1 MHNGLLSRFS
11 YPLSAFCAITLCVTV
26 FSTFLTQFS
35 FKTIITQQIEH
46 FMRIKFIWLFL
57 ILCAQTT
64 LFGQKLMSPKEF
76 MGYERGEQFTPHN
89 SLVDYYR
96 HAAANSNLMQLKE
109 YGKTNQGRPLL
120 YAILSSKENL
130 QNLENIRLN
139 NLRRTG
145 MIDGQPDNS
154 NPVTIVW
161 ISMNVHGNEPASS
174 ETAPQLLY
182 ELINPNRVDTK
193 EWLKNTVVIID
204 PCVNPDGNHRYTHW
218 YNNVTDKVPNSNPE
232 AREHREPWPGGRVNH
247 YYFDLNRDWAWCTQ
261 IESQQRL
268 AVFKEWMP
276 QVVPDFHEMGYNSPY
291 YFAPAAQPYHKYITP
306 FQRDFQVE
314 IGKNHAKYFDKEGW
328 LYFSKEV
335 FDLLYPSYGDTYPT
349 YNGAVGMT
357 YEQGGIGA
365 GRAMQTE
372 SGVILTLKDRVAHHL
387 TTGLSTVEISSKN
400 AKRLVDNFTDFY
412 KNSSSNPPGA
422 LKSFIVKGTNPRPK
436 LKAFCT
442 LLDRHKI
449 KYGRIKGSKS
459 VTAYDYATG
468 KDTPLSI
475 NESDVVI
482 SAYQPLALLTQ
493 ILLEPEPEIVDSSTY
508 DITAW
513 SLPHAFGLE
522 TYATKER
529 IDPTQPFDYTTF
541 PVSIKNEI
549 KAYAYLADWKSLNN
563 ARFATVLLNRGFKIR
578 AASSPIEVEGKKFER
593 GTLMILRGDNP
604 TMSDRFDKE
613 ITSVA
618 LQNDQEIAAIS
629 TGFVDKGY
637 DFGSGKYD
645 LLIKPTV
652 ALIFDDDVDNNSY
665 GQMWYYFEQDLN
677 TPITQI
683 KLTDFARISLSRFN
697 VIAMTDGN
705 YSNLDSS
712 KAEKLRQWVA
722 DGGRLILIG
731 DAVGA
736 FEEKKGFDITK
747 YAVKKDKEAA
757 DDIQN
762 AEALKRRF
770 MHFDEFER
778 DGISDGNP
786 GSIYKVTL
794 DNTHPLAYGM
804 PNYYFTLKTGGAFYQ
819 PLKNAFNVGYLDDK
833 FKPLGFVGSRL
844 KPQLKGSMIFAT
856 QSIRRGTVVYMVDNP
871 LYRGFWYQGK
881 FLFSNAVL
889 MPLR

>member
-1 MHNGLLSRFS
+1 MKLKNLWLVIALL
-11 YPLSAFCAITLCVTV
+11 I
-26 FSTFLTQFS
+26 
-35 FKTIITQQIEH
+35 FK
-46 FMRIKFIWLFL
+46 
-57 ILCAQTT
+57 TT
-64 LFGQKLMSPKEF
+64 LFAQSLLSPKDF
-76 MGYERGEQFTPHN
+76 MGYERGEVFTPHHL
-89 SLVDYYR
+89 LVDYYR
-96 HAAANSNLMQLKE
+96 HAAANSDLMVLKE
-109 YGKTNQGRPLL
+109 YGKTNQNRPLL
-120 YAILSSKENL
+120 YAIISSKENL
-130 QNLENIRLN
+130 QNLEKIRQN
-139 NLRRTG
+139 NLKRTG
-145 MIDGQPDNS
+145 LIDGQADNS

-182 ELINPNRVDTK
+182 ELINPSRADTK

-218 YNNVTDKVPNSNPE
+218 VNNVGDKVPNTSPE

-261 IESQQRL
+261 IETQQRI

-276 QVVPDFHEMGYNSPY
+276 HVVPDFHEMGYNSPY

-328 LYFSKEV
+328 LYFSKEI

-365 GRAMQTE
+365 GRAVQTE
-372 SGVILTLKDRVAHHL
+372 SGVVLTLKDRVAHHL

-400 AKRLVDNFTDFY
+400 AKRLVENFSDFY
-412 KNSSSNPPGA
+412 KKSISNPPGA
-422 LKSFIVKGTNPRPK
+422 LKSFIIKGTNPRSK
-436 LKAFCT
+436 IKAFCT

-449 KYGRIKGSKS
+449 RYGRISGTRGT
-459 VTAYDYATG
+459 TAYDYATG
-468 KDTPLSI
+468 KDVTLNISENDI
-475 NESDVVI
+475 VI
-482 SAYQPLALLTQ
+482 SAYQPMAMLTQ
-493 ILLEPEPEIVDSSTY
+493 ILLEPEPELVDSATY

-513 SLPHAFGLE
+513 ALPHAFGLE
-522 TYATKER
+522 TYASKER
-529 IDPTQPFDYTTF
+529 IDPTQAYNYQNVPL
-541 PVSIKNEI
+541 SIKNDV
-549 KAYAYLADWKSLNN
+549 KAYAYLATWNSLNN
-563 ARFATVLLNRGFKIR
+563 ARFATALLNRGFKIR
-578 AASSPIEVEGKKFER
+578 AANTPIEVEGKKFER

-604 TMSDRFDKE
+604 QMNERFDKE
-613 ITSVA
+613 IASVA
-618 LQNDQEIAAIS
+618 LQNDQDITPVM

-637 DFGSGKYD
+637 DFGSGRHD
-645 LLIKPTV
+645 LLNKPNV
-652 ALIFDDDVDNNSY
+652 AIIFDDDVDNNSY

-677 TPITQI
+677 TTITQI
-683 KLTDFARISLSRFN
+683 KLTDFARVNLSRFN

-705 YSNLDSS
+705 YSNLDSA

-736 FEEKKGFDITK
+736 FEEKKGFEITK
-747 YAVKKDKEAA
+747 FAVKKDKDAA
-757 DDIQN
+757 DEAQN
-762 AEALKRRF
+762 ADALKRRY
-770 MHFDEFER
+770 MHFDEYER
-778 DGISDGNP
+778 DAISDGTP
-786 GSIYKVTL
+786 GAIFKVNL

-804 PNYYFTLKTGGAFYQ
+804 PTYYFTLKIGGTTYQ
-819 PLKNAFNVGYLDDK
+819 PLKNAMNVGYIDDK
-833 FKPLGFVGSRL
+833 YKPLGFVGNRL
-844 KPQLKGSMIFAT
+844 KNQLKGNMIFAT
-856 QSIRRGTVVYMVDNP
+856 QSIRRGTVVYLVDNP

-889 MPLR
+889 MPIK

>member
-1 MHNGLLSRFS
+1 
-11 YPLSAFCAITLCVTV
+11 
-26 FSTFLTQFS
+26 
-35 FKTIITQQIEH
+35 
-46 FMRIKFIWLFL
+46 MRLKIALLFL
-57 ILCAQTT
+57 LFSLKTT
-64 LFGQKLMSPKEF
+64 LFAQKLLSPREF
-76 MGYERGEQFTPHN
+76 IGYERGEQFTPHN
-89 SLVDYYR
+89 VMVDYYR
-96 HAAANSNLMQLKE
+96 QAAANSDLMILKE

-120 YAILSSKENL
+120 YAIISSKENL
-130 QNLENIRLN
+130 QNLEQIRLN
-139 NLRRTG
+139 NLRRAG
-145 MIDGQPDNS
+145 LAEGKADNS
-154 NPVTIVW
+154 NPIAIVW

-182 ELINPNRVDTK
+182 ELINPSRADTK

-218 YNNVTDKVPNSNPE
+218 YNNVADKTPNTSPD

-268 AVFKEWMP
+268 SVYKEWMP
-276 QVVPDFHEMGYNSPY
+276 HVVPDFHEMGYNSPY
-291 YFAPAAQPYHKYITP
+291 YFAPAAQPFHKYITP

-314 IGKNHAKYFDKEGW
+314 IGRNHAKYFDKEGW
-328 LYFSKEV
+328 LYFTKEV

-365 GRAMQTE
+365 GRAIQTE
-372 SGVILTLKDRVAHHL
+372 NGNVLTLKDRVAHHL

-400 AKRLVDNFTDFY
+400 AQRLVDNFDNFY
-412 KNSSSNPPGA
+412 KNSTANPPGL
-422 LKSFIVKGTNPRPK
+422 LKSYIIKGTNPKPK
-436 LKAFCT
+436 LKAFCE

-449 KYGRIKGSKS
+449 KYGRIKGSRNT
-459 VTAYDYATG
+459 TAYDYAAG

-475 NESDVVI
+475 SEEDVVV
-482 SAYQPLALLTQ
+482 SAYQPMSVLTQ
-493 ILLEPEPEIVDSSTY
+493 ILLDPEPELVDSATY

-513 SLPHAFGLE
+513 SLPYAFGLE
-522 TYATKER
+522 TYGSKER
-529 IDPTQPFDYTTF
+529 IDPTQTYDYKTF
-541 PVSIKNEI
+541 PMSLKSDV

-563 ARFATVLLNRGFKIR
+563 ARFATALLNRGFKIR
-578 AASSPIEVEGKKFER
+578 AASTAFEVENKKYDR

-604 TMSDRFDKE
+604 NVIDRFDRE

-618 LQNDQEIAAIS
+618 LQNDQQIMPVS
-629 TGFVDKGY
+629 TGFVEKGY
-637 DFGSGKYD
+637 DFGSGRHD

-652 ALIFDDDVDNNSY
+652 AIIYDDDVDNNSY

-677 TPITQI
+677 MQVTQI
-683 KLTDFARISLSRFN
+683 KLTDLARINLSRFN
-697 VIAMTDGN
+697 VITMTDGS
-705 YSNLDSS
+705 YANLDSAR
-712 KAEKLRQWVA
+712 AEKLRQWVA

-747 YAVKKDKEAA
+747 FALKKDKDAA
-757 DDIQN
+757 EDAQN
-762 AEALKRRF
+762 VDVLKRRY
-770 MHFDEFER
+770 MHFDEYER
-778 DGISDGNP
+778 DAISDGNP
-786 GSIYKVTL
+786 GSIFKVTL

-804 PNYYFTLKTGGAFYQ
+804 PNYYFSLKTGGAAYQ
-819 PLKNAFNVGYLDDK
+819 PLKNAMNVGLLDDK
-833 FKPLGFVGSRL
+833 FKSMGFIGYRL
-844 KPQLKGSMIFAT
+844 KQQLKGSMTLAT
-856 QSIRRGTVVYMVDNP
+856 QSIRRGVVVYMVDNP

>member
-1 MHNGLLSRFS
+1 MKLKNLGLL
-11 YPLSAFCAITLCVTV
+11 LALV
-26 FSTFLTQFS
+26 FS
-35 FKTIITQQIEH
+35 
-46 FMRIKFIWLFL
+46 
-57 ILCAQTT
+57 QTT
-64 LFGQKLMSPKEF
+64 LFGQKLLSPKEF

-89 SLVDYYR
+89 LLVDYYH
-96 HAAANSNLMQLKE
+96 HAAANSDIMQLKE

-130 QNLENIRLN
+130 QNLEKIRLN
-139 NLRRTG
+139 NLRRVG
-145 MIDGQPDNS
+145 LADGQYDNS

-182 ELINPNRVDTK
+182 ELINPNRADTK

-218 YNNVTDKVPNSNPE
+218 VNNVSDKMPNTSPD

-261 IESQQRL
+261 KESQQRIE
-268 AVFKEWMP
+268 VYKQWMP
-276 QVVPDFHEMGYNSPY
+276 HVVPDFHEMGYNSPY
-291 YFAPAAQPYHKYITP
+291 YFAPAAQPFHKYITP
-306 FQRDFQVE
+306 FQRAFQIE

-349 YNGAVGMT
+349 YNGAIGMT

-365 GRAMQTE
+365 GRAIQTE
-372 SGVILTLKDRVAHHL
+372 SGLILTLKDRVAHHL

-412 KNSSSNPPGA
+412 KNNTANPPGT
-422 LKSFIVKGTNPRPK
+422 LKSYIIKGTNPRTK
-436 LKAFCT
+436 IKAFCE

-449 KYGRIKGSKS
+449 KYGRIKGSRTT
-459 VTAYDYATG
+459 TAYEYLTG

-475 NESDVVI
+475 TEDDVVI
-482 SAYQPLALLTQ
+482 SAYQPMAMLTQ
-493 ILLEPEPEIVDSSTY
+493 VLLDPEPELVDSATY

-513 SLPHAFGLE
+513 SLPHAYGLV

-529 IDPTQPFDYTTF
+529 IDPTQSVDLKSTQPA
-541 PVSIKNEI
+541 IKAET
-549 KAYAYLADWKSLNN
+549 KAYAYMATWTGLNN
-563 ARFATVLLNRGFKIR
+563 AKFATTLLNRGFKIR
-578 AASSPIEVEGKKFER
+578 AASTPIEVENKKFDR

-604 TMSDRFDKE
+604 TMFNFDRE
-613 ITSVA
+613 IIDVA
-618 LQNDQEIAAIS
+618 AQNDQDITAIS

-637 DFGSGKYD
+637 DFGSNHYD
-645 LLIKPTV
+645 LLTKPNV
-652 ALIFDDDVDNNSY
+652 AIIYDDDVDNNSY

-677 TPITQI
+677 TSVTQI
-683 KLTDFARISLSRFN
+683 KLTDLSRVNLSRFN
-697 VIAMTDGN
+697 VIVMTDGN
-705 YSNLDSS
+705 YSNLDSAR
-712 KAEKLRQWVA
+712 AEKFRQWVS

-736 FEEKKGFDITK
+736 FEEKKGFEITK
-747 YAVKKDKEAA
+747 FASKKEKDAA
-757 DDIQN
+757 DDVQN
-762 AEALKRRF
+762 AETLKRRF
-770 MHFDEFER
+770 MHFDDFER
-778 DGISDGNP
+778 DAISDGNP
-786 GSIYKVTL
+786 GSIFKVNL

-804 PNYYFTLKTGGAFYQ
+804 PPYYFTLKTGGTAYQ
-819 PLKNAFNVGYLDDK
+819 PLKNAMNIGYLDDK

-844 KPQLKGSMIFAT
+844 KQQLKGSMVFAT
-856 QSIRRGTVVYMVDNP
+856 QPIRRGVVVYMIDNP
-871 LYRGFWYQGK
+871 LYRAFWYQGK
-881 FLFSNAVL
+881 CLFSNAVL
-889 MPLR
+889 MPIK